1 MSEGYNIHTEV
12 YLFQLWVELTSL
24 MIHFQNIKKRSAQLI
39 KLLHYFLGQS
49 KIPFG
54 DVMAMPS
61 NRSHT

>member
-12 YLFQLWVELTSL
+12 YLFQLWV
-24 MIHFQNIKKRSAQLI
+24 IFKNIKRRSAQLI

-61 NRSHT
+61 NRAHT